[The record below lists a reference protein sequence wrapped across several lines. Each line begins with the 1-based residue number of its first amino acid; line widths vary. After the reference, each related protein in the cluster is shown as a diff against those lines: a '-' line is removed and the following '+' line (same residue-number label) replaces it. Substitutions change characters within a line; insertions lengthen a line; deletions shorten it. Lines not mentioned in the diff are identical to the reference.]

1 MSSEEKEKES
11 VRVPIEIG
19 IPPGTKLLRMHW
31 DEGNSSWRLWIHH
44 DRHFKYGTFLLLS
57 PSGGI
62 DRVTLRPDG
71 TEEVHRV
78 K

>member
-1 MSSEEKEKES
+1 MSKGENDKKS

-19 IPPGTKLLRMHW
+19 IPPGTKLVRLHY
-31 DEGNSSWRLWIHH
+31 DEPQQSWRLWIHH
-44 DRHFKYGTFLLLS
+44 DRLFQYGTFLKLS

-62 DRVTLRPDG
+62 ERVTLRPDG
-71 TEEVHRV
+71 TEEVHVV